1 MKNYFQKNQI
11 KILISLGVA
20 IYFICVIITQ
30 TMQIP
35 TKDNLL
41 AFLITIVSFTP
52 IICGLWIYSKKVSES
67 KKTTSKIIKCLIIF
81 FIVVILGTE
90 LLSLYIKQSH

>member
-1 MKNYFQKNQI
+1 MKNYFQKNRI

-20 IYFICVIITQ
+20 IYFISVIITQ

-52 IICGLWIYSKKVSES
+52 IICGLWIYSKKVSGS
-67 KKTTSKIIKCLIIF
+67 KKTTSKIIICLIIF

-90 LLSLYIKQSH
+90 LLSLYIKLSH